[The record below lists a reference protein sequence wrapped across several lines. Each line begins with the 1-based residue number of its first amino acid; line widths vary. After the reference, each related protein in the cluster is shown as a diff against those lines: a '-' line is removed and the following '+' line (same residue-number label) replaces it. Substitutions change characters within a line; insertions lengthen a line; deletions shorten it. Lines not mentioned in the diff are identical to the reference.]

1 MTTKMNDH
9 KMKMENVLGKAR
21 VMEEEKK
28 QATQQYDAKNKRGL
42 TSQLSQT
49 AQKKPPY

>member
-21 VMEEEKK
+21 MMEEEKK
-28 QATQQYDAKNKRGL
+28 NVTK
-42 TSQLSQT
+42 
-49 AQKKPPY
+49 